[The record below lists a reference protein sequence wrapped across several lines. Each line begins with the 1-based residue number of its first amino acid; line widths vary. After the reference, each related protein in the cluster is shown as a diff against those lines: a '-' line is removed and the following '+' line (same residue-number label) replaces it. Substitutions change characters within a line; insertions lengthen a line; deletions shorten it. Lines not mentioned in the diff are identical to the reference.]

1 MNVLHGKEMTQ
12 TLPFTAANEKTAP
25 LAEALRPRELSEVF
39 GQAHVVEALQGK
51 PLRSLILWGPPGCGK
66 TTLARLLAEKSGHL
80 FESLSAVFSG
90 VAELRKVF
98 EAARANKKI
107 GKSTVVF
114 VDEIHRFNKA
124 QQDAFLPV
132 VEDGT
137 IILIGATTENPS
149 FELNAALLSRCPV
162 FVLKPLD
169 ENALEQLLER
179 AENLVQQKLPLTT
192 EARAQLIAMA
202 DGDGRYVLTLVE
214 TILDAKPKNP
224 LDREQLQKLVL
235 KRAPL
240 YDKGDEAH
248 YNLISALHKAVRGS
262 DVDASLYWLHRML
275 AGGEDP
281 HFIARRM
288 VRMAAEDIGLADPQ
302 ALVQVMNAWQGFERL
317 GSPEGELLLT
327 QAIIYLA
334 TAPKSNAAYTA
345 HKAAQ
350 KTAAESGSLMPPK
363 HAVNA
368 PTKLMKEQGYAKGYI
383 YDHDTQDGYAGLDYF
398 PDTMERVE
406 LYTPVE
412 RGFERDLQ
420 KRLAYFEARRKKKK

>member
-1 MNVLHGKEMTQ
+1 MDTL
-12 TLPFTAANEKTAP
+12 LPFQVTTSDAP
-25 LAEALRPRELSEVF
+25 LAEQLRPEQLSDIF
-39 GQAHVVEALQGK
+39 GQDHVLQALAGK

-66 TTLARLLAEKSGHL
+66 TTLARVLARQSGHA
-80 FESLSAVFSG
+80 FETLSAVFSG
-90 VAELRKVF
+90 VADLRQAF
-98 EAARANKKI
+98 DRARQNKKL
-107 GKSTVVF
+107 GKTTVMF

-169 ENALEQLLER
+169 EEALEKLLQR
-179 AENLVQQKLPLTT
+179 AEQIKERRLPLDTA
-192 EARAQLIAMA
+192 ARGRLRQLA
-202 DGDGRYVLTLVE
+202 DGDGRYALTLAE
-214 TILDAKPKNP
+214 TIFDLDPQHD
-224 LDREQLQKLVL
+224 LDTDALQKIIQ

-240 YDKGDEAH
+240 YDKKEEAH

-288 VRMAAEDIGLADPQ
+288 MRMAAEDIGLADPS
-302 ALVQVMNAWQGFERL
+302 AVQQVLAAWQGYERL
-317 GSPEGELLLT
+317 GSPEGELFLT

-334 TAPKSNAAYTA
+334 AAPKSNAAYMA

-350 KTAAESGSLMPPK
+350 QAAEESASLMPPL

-368 PTKLMKEQGYAKGYI
+368 PTKMMKEQGYGTGYI
-383 YDHDTQDGYAGLDYF
+383 YDHDTPEGYAGLDYF
-398 PDTMERVE
+398 PPAMPRQSF
-406 LYTPVE
+406 YQPVP
-412 RGFERDLQ
+412 RGFERDMQ
-420 KRLAYFEARRKKKK
+420 KRMDYFTTHRSRKKKS